1 MPYGMGPWGWFQG
14 PYAYPY
20 WGIGRCRWFPWLPRW
35 WWTGMYGPVTPY
47 YSPMAYSM
55 SKEDEIAMLEEE
67 AKFLEEELTRVKKRL
82 DELKVGEKT

>member
-20 WGIGRCRWFPWLPRW
+20 WGWGRCRWFPWLPRW
-35 WWTGMYGPVTPY
+35 WWTGMYGPLRPY
-47 YSPMAYSM
+47 WLPPA

-67 AKFLEEELTRVKKRL
+67 AKMLEQELAEVKKRL
-82 DELKVGEKT
+82 EELKK